1 MQTLGVHGRKG
12 YIHTMSIAHL
22 DVDKPDRLGAKQ
34 GFVESSQ
41 EDDSL
46 IIGINFGTDRR
57 SNVDPRNLQT

>member
-1 MQTLGVHGRKG
+1 
-12 YIHTMSIAHL
+12 MSIAHL
-22 DVDKPDRLGAKQ
+22 GVDKPDRLGAKQ

-57 SNVDPRNLQT
+57 SNVDPRNLPT